1 MLFSADMNSTSQA
14 TKNYLPNIEIISM
27 SLFFALDLMVWAR
40 KIDLELLLPT
50 FLEEDDLF
58 VLVKFQIEVGSN

>member
-14 TKNYLPNIEIISM
+14 TKNYLPNI
-27 SLFFALDLMVWAR
+27 FFALDLMVWAR